1 LRFDGV
7 PDGGVHPSLFFAMLL
22 STIKRH
28 KTAYLFLLPTV
39 VLVLGFLIS
48 PIFSGL
54 SMSVYKS
61 RLSGEVTFVGL
72 QNFTRLFA
80 QARFRTNLKLSVLYV
95 VGNLLLSTP
104 LAYIAAILI
113 TQKMRA
119 TNFFRGIFL
128 LPWITAPVVS
138 SLLTLTLVDPT
149 RGPVTALIKA
159 LTGNNVVILADPVW
173 AMLTVILHSFWRS
186 FPFMMLFLAA
196 GLASIPDELY
206 EAARVDGTNGWQRF
220 VYLTLPLT
228 RVHLAMVM
236 LVISMWTIQDTETIY
251 ALTSGGPGY
260 STEVLA
266 VRMLKDAFVNFNLYR
281 GAVIGVLL
289 ILLSI
294 FFMFVYLRLFARIGI
309 EE

>member
-1 LRFDGV
+1 MLTK
-7 PDGGVHPSLFFAMLL
+7 FFYA
-22 STIKRH
+22 IKRH

-48 PIFSGL
+48 PIFSGVG
-54 SMSVYKS
+54 MSFYKS
-61 RLSGEVTFVGL
+61 KLSGEVTFVGL
-72 QNFTRLFA
+72 QNYMRLFKET
-80 QARFRTNLKLSVLYV
+80 RFLNNMKLTLIYV
-95 VGNLLLSTP
+95 VGNLILSTP

-113 TQKMRA
+113 TQKMKA

-138 SLLTLTLVDPT
+138 ALLVLTLVDPS
-149 RGPVTALIKA
+149 RGLVTAIAKVIA
-159 LTGNNVVILADPVW
+159 GKEVIILAEPTLS
-173 AMLTVILHSFWRS
+173 MLAVILHSFWRS

-220 VYLTLPLT
+220 WHLTFPLT
-228 RVHLAMVM
+228 RIHLAMVM
-236 LVISMWTIQDTETIY
+236 LIISMWTMQDTETVY
-251 ALTSGGPGY
+251 ALTRGGPGY
-260 STEVLA
+260 STEVTA

-289 ILLSI
+289 IFLSI
-294 FFMFVYLRLFARIGI
+294 FFMFLYLRVLAGIGGGS
-309 EE
+309 E

>member
-1 LRFDGV
+1 MRIDI
-7 PDGGVHPSLFFAMLL
+7 L

-28 KTAYLFLLPTV
+28 KTPYLFLLPTV

-54 SMSVYKS
+54 SMSVYRS
-61 RLSGEVTFVGL
+61 RLSGEITFVGL

-80 QARFRTNLKLSVLYV
+80 QTRFQTNLKLSVLYV
-95 VGNLLLSTP
+95 MGNLLLSTP

-119 TNFFRGIFL
+119 TDFFRGIFL

-138 SLLTLTLVDPT
+138 SLLTLTLVDPS

-159 LTGNNVVILADPVW
+159 ITGNSVVILANPAW

-220 VYLTLPLT
+220 WYLTLPLT

-251 ALTSGGPGY
+251 ALTRGGPGY

-281 GAVIGVLL
+281 GSVIGVLL
-289 ILLSI
+289 IILSI
-294 FFMFVYLRLFARIGI
+294 LFMFVYLRLFARIGI

>member
-1 LRFDGV
+1 
-7 PDGGVHPSLFFAMLL
+7 
-22 STIKRH
+22 
-28 KTAYLFLLPTV
+28 
-39 VLVLGFLIS
+39 
-48 PIFSGL
+48 
-54 SMSVYKS
+54 
-61 RLSGEVTFVGL
+61 
-72 QNFTRLFA
+72 
-80 QARFRTNLKLSVLYV
+80 
-95 VGNLLLSTP
+95 
-104 LAYIAAILI
+104 
-113 TQKMRA
+113 
-119 TNFFRGIFL
+119 
-128 LPWITAPVVS
+128 
-138 SLLTLTLVDPT
+138 
-149 RGPVTALIKA
+149 
-159 LTGNNVVILADPVW
+159 
-173 AMLTVILHSFWRS
+173 
-186 FPFMMLFLAA
+186 MMLFLAA

-251 ALTSGGPGY
+251 ALTGGGPGY

>member
-1 LRFDGV
+1 
-7 PDGGVHPSLFFAMLL
+7 MLL